1 MFHIVH
7 FLHHR
12 IGCMQVVDGRV
23 GGGLILAALLGL
35 SFCFFHDTLLLETLL
50 IGFSLLLFP
59 LFLTFIKIEKLA
71 SPKALPSCEYLVAQ
85 TSARLLT

>member
-23 GGGLILAALLGL
+23 GGGLILACLLGL
-35 SFCFFHDTLLLETLL
+35 SFCFFHDTLLFVTFP

-59 LFLTFIKIEKLA
+59 LFLTFIQDREAGFSKSTTIM
-71 SPKALPSCEYLVAQ
+71 
-85 TSARLLT
+85 